1 MKYTKEISDRLVQ
14 EYTAGTSVEML
25 AQELKV
31 PSRSIIAKL
40 SSLGVYK
47 RKQYVNKRGEPP
59 RKKSEYI
66 ESIATLLNLDL
77 ELCESLEKTNK
88 LLLGLIEER
97 LQIAADLSDPKSPQD
112 PQPVQASSLG
122 AAVAAKLA
130 DPNRNWVMETYP

>member
-1 MKYTKEISDRLVQ
+1 MKYSKEVTDRLVQ
-14 EYTAGTSVEML
+14 EYAAGTSVEML

-66 ESIATLLNLDL
+66 EKIAQLLNLDL

-97 LQIAADLSDPKSPQD
+97 LQIAADLSDPKSPQ
-112 PQPVQASSLG
+112 ATALG

-130 DPNRNWVMETYP
+130 DPHRNWVMETHP

>member
-1 MKYTKEISDRLVQ
+1 MKYTKEITDRLVQ
-14 EYTAGTSVEML
+14 EYTAGQPVEKL

-112 PQPVQASSLG
+112 PQPEQASSLG